1 MIRWPETI
9 LIMSI
14 GEGITCIGLMILLA
28 FPILPQTPREP
39 LMPFVGYP
47 SHVHFRRPS
56 SYDIFWLNV
65 PHVSYDLIP
74 SVTYTTKA
82 KDSPPKKYLV
92 CIDSKAQFCVEMTTR
107 LSPLRA
113 FHRFPSFAEVHL
125 LSPCCNTAV
134 LSRTNREEWTLHI
147 FPPHFLGPA
156 SLMRFAWLFA
166 GALFLARV
174 MF

>member
-28 FPILPQTPREP
+28 FSILPQTLCEP

-56 SYDIFWLNV
+56 SYDIFWLNS

-107 LSPLRA
+107 LSPLCA
-113 FHRFPSFAEVHL
+113 FHRFPSFAELHL
-125 LSPCCNTAV
+125 LVRAV
-134 LSRTNREEWTLHI
+134 TLPFSVAQTEKSELCTFFLPI
-147 FPPHFLGPA
+147 F
-156 SLMRFAWLFA
+156 
-166 GALFLARV
+166 
-174 MF
+174 